1 MINTN
6 NGESPEI
13 PENNEIVGNNGRNR
27 MLKLRFIL
35 VTVSILMQILDSN
48 VLRLLPLLNTGPFP
62 RLNCLLRR
70 EVGNE

>member
-13 PENNEIVGNNGRNR
+13 RENNEIVGNNGRNR

-62 RLNCLLRR
+62 RLNCLLR